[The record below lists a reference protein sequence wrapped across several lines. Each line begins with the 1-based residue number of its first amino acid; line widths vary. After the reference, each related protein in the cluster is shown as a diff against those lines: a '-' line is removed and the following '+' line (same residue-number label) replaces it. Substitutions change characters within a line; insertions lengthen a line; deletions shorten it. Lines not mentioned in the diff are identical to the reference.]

1 MTNTSASTDPSSL
14 RIIGTWVLRILL
26 SIAFGAAGLAKLAG
40 ASMMV
45 AEFRKIGLGEWFRDF
60 AGVVEIAGV
69 AFLLWPRTTIIG
81 AVILFG
87 VCVGALV
94 AQLGPLHGDVV
105 HVLVLGAALGLI
117 VWLAR
122 PAKATIR

>member
-1 MTNTSASTDPSSL
+1 MTNTSAATGPGSL
-14 RIIGTWVLRILL
+14 RIIGIWVLRILL
-26 SIAFGAAGLAKLAG
+26 FLAFGAAGLAKLAG

-60 AGVVEIAGV
+60 TGLVEVVGAALV
-69 AFLLWPRTTIIG
+69 LWPRTT
-81 AVILFG
+81 LFG
-87 VCVGALV
+87 ALTLLCVCAGALV

-105 HVLVLGAALGLI
+105 HVLVLGAALGLT

-122 PAKATIR
+122 PAKARV